1 MCNPYTT
8 GETITILI
16 VVSRFLISTV
26 KTKRGELEMFE
37 GTIWLWIGF
46 NLFVLSMLAVD
57 LGVFHRQ
64 AHKVSIKEATIW
76 SVVWISLA
84 MLFNLGLYLFW
95 DRLSPTSNYSN
106 SEAALA
112 FFTGYLI
119 EKSLSV
125 DNIFVFVLIFTFF
138 AVPAIYQH
146 RVLFWGILGALLM
159 RGALIVVGAV
169 LLEEFHWI
177 IYIFGAFLIFTGIRM
192 ALHRNEEMHPE
203 QNPVVKLLRRIMPVT
218 ENYEGDHF
226 FTRRAGKL
234 LATPLFLVLLVVETT
249 DLIFAVDSIPA
260 IFAVT
265 NDPFLVYTSNVF
277 AILGLRSLYFLL
289 AGVIDKFYY
298 LKLGLSA
305 VLTFVGTKMV
315 IVDIYKIPVGLSL
328 SVIASIL
335 AIAVIASILRS
346 RRLLKLEETV
356 S

>member
-1 MCNPYTT
+1 
-8 GETITILI
+8 
-16 VVSRFLISTV
+16 
-26 KTKRGELEMFE
+26 MFE

-46 NLFVLSMLAVD
+46 NLFVLSLLALD
-57 LGVFHRQ
+57 LGVFHRH

-76 SVVWISLA
+76 SIVWITMA
-84 MLFNLGLYLFW
+84 MFFNLGLYLFW
-95 DRLSPTSNYSN
+95 DKVSPNSSYSN

-146 RVLFWGILGALLM
+146 RVLFWGILGALIM
-159 RGALIVVGAV
+159 RGALIAVGAV
-169 LLEEFHWI
+169 LLKEFHWI

-192 ALHRNEEMHPE
+192 AIHRNEEMHPE
-203 QNPVVKLLRRIMPVT
+203 QNPVVKLLRRIIPVA

-226 FTRRAGKL
+226 FIRRAGKL
-234 LATPLFLVLLVVETT
+234 LATPLFLVLLIVEST
-249 DLIFAVDSIPA
+249 DLVFAVDSIPA

-265 NDPFLVYTSNVF
+265 NDPFIVYTSNVF

-289 AGVIDKFYY
+289 AGVLDKFYY
-298 LKLGLSA
+298 LKLGLSF
-305 VLTFVGTKMV
+305 VLAFVGTKMI

-328 SVIASIL
+328 GVIASIL
-335 AIAVIASILRS
+335 AISVVGSLLRS
-346 RRLLKLEETV
+346 RRLLYLEETNG
-356 S
+356 